1 MAIEPS
7 SAIASPLMIGRGR
20 SESTSAGRGAGSK
33 CRVSQRAAQRIIST
47 AAREDAPTSPP
58 PSPPSPPPAFAE
70 HSAHASSLPQCCPR
84 STLSSFARAPYSSC
98 QVDRFIMSVVHIF
111 VEIESTFRN
120 NQLRFE
126 KVKRNFPWFALNSRW
141 SLAQITSYYR
151 QDSSGL
157 ILQLE
162 C

>member
-1 MAIEPS
+1 MSIEPS

-20 SESTSAGRGAGSK
+20 SESTSAGRCAGSK
-33 CRVSQRAAQRIIST
+33 CRVSQRAASRIISP
-47 AAREDAPTSPP
+47 AAREDAPPSPP

-120 NQLRFE
+120 NQPYIFLN
-126 KVKRNFPWFALNSRW
+126 RNCVSKKSNAISHCPR
-141 SLAQITSYYR
+141 
-151 QDSSGL
+151 
-157 ILQLE
+157 
-162 C
+162 